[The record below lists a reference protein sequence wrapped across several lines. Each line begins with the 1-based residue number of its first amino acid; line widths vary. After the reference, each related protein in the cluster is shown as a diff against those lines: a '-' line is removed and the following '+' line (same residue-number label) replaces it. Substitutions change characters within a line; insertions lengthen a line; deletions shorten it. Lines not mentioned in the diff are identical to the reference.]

1 MAEAGAGAAADG
13 LRDHATRAA
22 TLDALEVHEGAHE
35 LDCALAAAI
44 VETMALSAELLVD
57 ARTFQRLGFLL
68 GRMQC
73 QMVAGE
79 DTVALFAAMWGDGRL
94 AALYS
99 STRNP
104 VAVALAK
111 SQLTSDDALT
121 MAALDASVMLACD
134 RHGGSSTCLEAVM
147 IAAGFSVS
155 EYWAVFKA
163 HPLGTKR
170 LTSDALPN
178 QLITLAIE
186 MLRSP
191 ERELPQAVAT
201 GLFQLL
207 IPAFSGRP
215 TSEEHA
221 LDSGLCEVSVAYM
234 RAAGRPE
241 HYISISGGVS
251 CLVAIVFRASYSIKV
266 DTRKERWVSSGLLD
280 ESIAILQAFEA
291 RGVEAVGDTYAG
303 VVLSALGLLC
313 KLCREPSCRPKIR
326 GLASALKFAIDND
339 LLNVPLTGT
348 SSASYATQVC
358 AAMFG
363 REEGGGFTFSQAHVD
378 TM

>member
-1 MAEAGAGAAADG
+1 MAEVGAGTAADG
-13 LRDHATRAA
+13 LRDHATRVA
-22 TLDALEVHEGAHE
+22 TLDALEAHEGPHE

-44 VETMALSAELLVD
+44 VETMALAGEFVD

-73 QMVAGE
+73 QVVAGE
-79 DTVALFAAMWGDGRL
+79 DTVALFAAMCGDGRL

-99 STRNP
+99 STSNP

-121 MAALDASVMLACD
+121 MAALDASVTLACD
-134 RHGGSSTCLEAVM
+134 RHGGASSCFEAM
-147 IAAGFSVS
+147 IIAAGLSVP

-191 ERELPQAVAT
+191 ERELPQAVAA
-201 GLFQLL
+201 GLFQMLVL
-207 IPAFSGRP
+207 AFSGRP
-215 TSEEHA
+215 TSQQHA

-251 CLVAIVFRASYSIKV
+251 CLVARVLCANFNIRV

-280 ESIAILQAFEA
+280 ELIAILQAFEA
-291 RGVEAVGDTYAG
+291 RGVEAVGDTCMG
-303 VVLSALGLLC
+303 VVFGTLILLC

-339 LLNVPLTGT
+339 LLNFPLTGA
-348 SSASYATQVC
+348 SSAGYATQVC

-378 TM
+378 AM